1 VDGKLVIRGLAL
13 ALIGAAV
20 PAFAAPTE
28 TLTLEQAEELA
39 LRQNPRLRAA
49 RSSTAADGDQAR
61 SVRGHLLPMVDV
73 SILYDDASSFEK
85 LNLGGLLGPLLGSG
99 QSGSGT
105 SGPSFPPPAA
115 ISNLQVGLG
124 MVTVAEP
131 LLGLW
136 HLSHDYAGALDHADA
151 SEDTLRA
158 QEADLREQ
166 VEGAFLSLFEARA
179 LQGIAKASYDEL
191 EDQEQLTEA
200 KFRDGVLTRADVLR
214 VKVALANAD
223 QQRIQAEV
231 QEQVSRASLLT
242 ILGLPPGDPDID
254 FAEPTSLASREVPS
268 EPAAAEAFAL
278 AHRNEVKASEAEE
291 SSAHH
296 SFVASELK
304 ILPEINASAM
314 YIDVQGMPSGIPN
327 DYWTVGL
334 TLDWPIWQWGSSY
347 YQARVAS
354 ERADA
359 SAALLDNTRSQ
370 VELEVEQRLAEE
382 RAAANAV
389 LVAKDAI
396 QQAEEAYRVT
406 ESMVKA
412 GAATTTDL
420 LDAQSALTQAKLNL
434 VRARYQDLRARS
446 ALTRALGA

>member
-1 VDGKLVIRGLAL
+1 MNLGIRGLAPLL
-13 ALIGAAV
+13 ACA
-20 PAFAAPTE
+20 AAPAALAAGPTR
-28 TLTLEQAEELA
+28 TLTLEQAVDLA

-49 RSSTAADGDQAR
+49 RSLTASDGDQAR

-73 SILYDDASSFEK
+73 SILYDDASSFEN

-99 QSGSGT
+99 QNGSG
-105 SGPSFPPPAA
+105 PKLPPPAP
-115 ISNLQVGLG
+115 ISNMAIGLG
-124 MVTVAEP
+124 TVTVAEP

-136 HLSHDYAGALDHADA
+136 HLSHEYASAADHADA
-151 SEDTLRA
+151 SQDNLRA

-166 VEGAFLSLFEARA
+166 VETGFLSLFEARA

-191 EDQEQLTEA
+191 ADQEQLTQA

-231 QEQVSRASLLT
+231 QEQVARASLLT
-242 ILGLPPGDPDID
+242 TLGLPPDESDVE
-254 FAEPTSLASREVPS
+254 FAEPTALASREVPS
-268 EPAAAEAFAL
+268 VLAEAEAFAL
-278 AHRNEVKASEAEE
+278 AHRGEVQSSEAEQ
-291 SSAHH
+291 SAAHH
-296 SFVASELK
+296 GFVASELK
-304 ILPEINASAM
+304 LLPEINASAM
-314 YIDVQGMPSGIPN
+314 YLDVQGLPAGLPK
-327 DYWTVGL
+327 DYWTVGV

-359 SAALLDNTRSQ
+359 AAAALEGTRSQ
-370 VELEVEQRLAEE
+370 VELEVNQRLAEE
-382 RAAANAV
+382 RAAAHAV
-389 LVAKDAI
+389 LVAQDAI
-396 QQAEEAYRVT
+396 QQAEEAFRVT

-434 VRARYQDLRARS
+434 VRARYQDLRTRA